1 MKNTGLQV
9 GWIGV
14 FEFIVMLY
22 FTGVELA
29 LGIVLALS
37 VAAMQVFVALFPQGV
52 DGVPNLSDHGD
63 CPVLLSFALLLFIFL
78 CFGGRQGLVVLELK
92 SLPFIGPSALKE
104 VEPPYCVLL
113 LNQGSVLGG
122 VLKGI

>member
-1 MKNTGLQV
+1 M
-9 GWIGV
+9 
-14 FEFIVMLY
+14 FEFIVVLD

-29 LGIVLALS
+29 LGLILALS
-37 VAAMQVFVALFPQGV
+37 VTAMQIFVALFPKCV

-92 SLPFIGPSALKE
+92 SLPFLGPSALKE
-104 VEPPYCVLL
+104 VEPTYCVLL

>member
-1 MKNTGLQV
+1 
-9 GWIGV
+9 
-14 FEFIVMLY
+14 MLY

-29 LGIVLALS
+29 LGIALALS
-37 VAAMQVFVALFPQGV
+37 VAAMQVFVALFPQCV

-78 CFGGRQGLVVLELK
+78 CFGGRQGLVLVLELQ
-92 SLPFIGPSALKE
+92 SFPFIGPSALKE
-104 VEPPYCVLL
+104 VEPTYCVLL